1 MACARFIIQ
10 ARHDLFKNVFTIK
23 AEHESQSRKP
33 TFFNF
38 FFAGFAYFCQTF
50 VSKQSFETWGRTD
63 KKQIVEFS
71 LCLFDFKL
79 FNRVARHYAV
89 RE

>member
-1 MACARFIIQ
+1 MIFSRTFLQ
-10 ARHDLFKNVFTIK
+10 SKLNM
-23 AEHESQSRKP
+23 SRKVESRR
-33 TFFNF
+33 FLIF